1 MHFGEPGYSRS
12 HLDHFC
18 ALIGSG
24 RTADAEAFHAELDG
38 QARRSGRM
46 SAAAVALTGR
56 AMLDA
61 HSGRLDDAR
70 SAVTAALNWYD
81 TSPLRFDRARTLLI
95 AGQIS
100 RRAKA
105 KSDARDLLTEAE
117 NEFASFGAT
126 AWRGQAAA
134 ELARVNVRPS
144 APSDLTETERLVAQL
159 AASGLSNREVADRT
173 FLAVKTVEANLA
185 RAYRKLGI
193 SSRAE
198 LGARMGA
205 TGRVALRS
213 AETSRSH
220 GRPADG
226 PASSTAA
233 SSTAWNSKNTTSSA
247 SMRVLARNVASAPL
261 IRVS

>member
-1 MHFGEPGYSRS
+1 MTSFGVQ
-12 HLDHFC
+12 
-18 ALIGSG
+18 IGHSS
-24 RTADAEAFHAELDG
+24 L
-38 QARRSGRM
+38 ARGLPRSGACSLGCGCAAGVVDCWRALESCPADVRHLHWWRRPAGLVAVWRM

-61 HSGRLDDAR
+61 HSGQPDDAR

-117 NEFASFGAT
+117 NEFASFGAM

-205 TGRVALRS
+205 TGR
-213 AETSRSH
+213 
-220 GRPADG
+220 
-226 PASSTAA
+226 
-233 SSTAWNSKNTTSSA
+233 
-247 SMRVLARNVASAPL
+247 
-261 IRVS
+261 